1 MFPDRALEENSFN
14 LLFLRVFP
22 LDRSVFQNS
31 SISRQLL
38 AKHSWWRWS
47 FINNLLHKRIPSRW
61 PCSDWL
67 PANVVFE
74 VQAHAVTQ
82 SMRILNFIA
91 SNSGAYDVLIQSKFS
106 LKWKFTK
113 KKACWALRW
122 RCSRISHPS
131 EWNFL
136 RLFRIEFSVT
146 LLTHTNAVPLTILWH
161 RHCITDRKTFSFFS
175 FSLSCDGFPIACFLC
190 FLFKIKIIMRNVRN
204 REFKHCGNIE
214 LSNVLVRG
222 FSRSR
227 RCGPDRWW
235 ASCHHPRKYSCR
247 TCWAHNL
254 F

>member
-1 MFPDRALEENSFN
+1 MNQDRKKKDSLFVFPDRALEENSFN

-38 AKHSWWRWS
+38 AKDSWWRWS

-106 LKWKFTK
+106 LKWQFTK
-113 KKACWALRW
+113 KKLVELFVEDVLGFLIHLNGIFWD
-122 RCSRISHPS
+122 SS
-131 EWNFL
+131 E
-136 RLFRIEFSVT
+136 
-146 LLTHTNAVPLTILWH
+146 
-161 RHCITDRKTFSFFS
+161 
-175 FSLSCDGFPIACFLC
+175 
-190 FLFKIKIIMRNVRN
+190 
-204 REFKHCGNIE
+204 
-214 LSNVLVRG
+214 
-222 FSRSR
+222 
-227 RCGPDRWW
+227 
-235 ASCHHPRKYSCR
+235 
-247 TCWAHNL
+247 
-254 F
+254 